1 MAKFPE
7 DQFDNLPDDLVRV
20 GAHRAPRRRGRFW
33 VGLAWAALVSGVLVV
48 GGLYGISRI
57 DSNVSFDIPIF
68 PGQGDASATPTPT
81 PTPEIPAL
89 TDPATIDPARAISIT
104 VLNGTPVASLQNTA
118 GSALSALGWPVG
130 SMAPASTVD
139 VELTIVYY
147 SNPADE
153 DIARGLVLA
162 LGIGEIRESTAFFGA
177 PVTIVLGTDYQALQP
192 AQ

>member
-1 MAKFPE
+1 
-7 DQFDNLPDDLVRV
+7 
-20 GAHRAPRRRGRFW
+20 
-33 VGLAWAALVSGVLVV
+33 
-48 GGLYGISRI
+48 
-57 DSNVSFDIPIF
+57 
-68 PGQGDASATPTPT
+68 
-81 PTPEIPAL
+81 
-89 TDPATIDPARAISIT
+89 
-104 VLNGTPVASLQNTA
+104 
-118 GSALSALGWPVG
+118 
-130 SMAPASTVD
+130 VD